1 MHGTVTSPGWIINP
15 VHATGLSPTQYKIV
29 GILFGVGPNPILFRV
44 WPSKRKKK
52 SKIKNIFWKFVFFSC
67 VFLSILLSIGLYFYT
82 VKIQI
87 WY

>member
-44 WPSKRKKK
+44 WPSKRKK
-52 SKIKNIFWKFVFFSC
+52 IKNQKYFLKIC
-67 VFLSILLSIGLYFYT
+67 VFLLCFSIHFS
-82 VKIQI
+82 
-87 WY
+87 